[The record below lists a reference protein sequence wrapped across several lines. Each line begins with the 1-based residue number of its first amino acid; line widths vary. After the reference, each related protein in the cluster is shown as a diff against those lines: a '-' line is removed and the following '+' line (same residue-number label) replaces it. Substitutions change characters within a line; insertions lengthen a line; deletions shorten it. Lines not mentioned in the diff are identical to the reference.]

1 MAYVYETVSFAGYV
15 KDTEVKPNLVA
26 KQLNDLINR
35 QASSGWEFYQI
46 SSVNIYV
53 NPGCLLA
60 LVGIK
65 GFEKKYD
72 MVIFRKSIEQV
83 ADEMGVLRDK
93 LSEIEGKKA
102 ALIKPLDSDDP
113 RVVMIE
119 KNAINHL
126 SKLQRN
132 GYELVSKEFSLT
144 TELWV
149 FKSQIDNTT
158 FEMNSLKEL
167 SDFASNFK

>member
-1 MAYVYETVSFAGYV
+1 
-15 KDTEVKPNLVA
+15 
-26 KQLNDLINR
+26 
-35 QASSGWEFYQI
+35 
-46 SSVNIYV
+46 
-53 NPGCLLA
+53 
-60 LVGIK
+60 
-65 GFEKKYD
+65 
-72 MVIFRKSIEQV
+72 
-83 ADEMGVLRDK
+83 MGVLRDK

-132 GYELVSKEFSLT
+132 GYELVSKEFSLS

>member
-1 MAYVYETVSFAGYV
+1 MAYLYETISFAGYV
-15 KDTEVKPNLVA
+15 KDTEVKPDVVA

-72 MVIFRKSIEQV
+72 MAIFRKSIEQV
-83 ADEMGVLRDK
+83 ADEMSVLRDK
-93 LSEIEGKKA
+93 LSEIEEKKAEQIEPIYSEHPPAQEIKKA
-102 ALIKPLDSDDP
+102 AVYD
-113 RVVMIE
+113 
-119 KNAINHL
+119 L
-126 SKLQRN
+126 SKLQRT
-132 GYELVSKEFSLT
+132 GYQLNEDWHCNDYT
-144 TELWV
+144 RYC
-149 FKSQIDNTT
+149 Q
-158 FEMNSLKEL
+158 
-167 SDFASNFK
+167 